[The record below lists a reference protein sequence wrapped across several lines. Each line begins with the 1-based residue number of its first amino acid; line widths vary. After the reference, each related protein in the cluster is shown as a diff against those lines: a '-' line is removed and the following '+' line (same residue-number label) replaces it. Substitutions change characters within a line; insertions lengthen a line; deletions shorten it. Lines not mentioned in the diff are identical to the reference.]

1 MSARTPRLASL
12 RQRRPGTIAF
22 EAPWKGPRR
31 TEGYYSQLSAPRWRS
46 AGHCLRLHLDL
57 GLRCVV
63 PSGERSYRRLSRHM
77 DDLVA
82 FRFQLGAR
90 GRATM
95 VRRALRRRDVGSRI
109 RRLGRGTRRLGG
121 SQSRRVVRALTP
133 WCNNVDSQTAVPRFM
148 SDLQRAVSER
158 RLWIAC
164 LRYASAMATSG
175 ADPATGSSR

>member
-82 FRFQLGAR
+82 FRF
-90 GRATM
+90 
-95 VRRALRRRDVGSRI
+95 
-109 RRLGRGTRRLGG
+109 
-121 SQSRRVVRALTP
+121 
-133 WCNNVDSQTAVPRFM
+133 N
-148 SDLQRAVSER
+148 SER
-158 RLWIAC
+158 EVGRLWC
-164 LRYASAMATSG
+164 GGLYADGTSA
-175 ADPATGSSR
+175 PE